1 MADRPRPVLSM
12 AHGDGQGG
20 GGQGAMD
27 KLTWHNGSLHE
38 GNPPVMGPFD
48 RSFWFATMVFD
59 GARAFDGVM
68 PDIEGHC
75 RRCLESAHVMGMK
88 PQQTAED
95 LVALAADM
103 ARRFPRDQALYIR
116 PTFWSG
122 AAESLWEVPERVEF
136 LMAVEVAPLGEP
148 AGFSACLS
156 DRRRPA
162 PDMAPTLAKASC
174 LYPATAEAVRAARG
188 QGFDNGVMLDH
199 EGHVAE
205 FATAN
210 LFFAKGGQVTTPA
223 VNGTFLN
230 GITRRRVIALLK
242 DAGFDVV
249 ERAVHYRELAEA
261 DEIFS
266 SGNYSKLLPLTRLD
280 RRRLQPGPAYRRARQ
295 LYFEFARDLGFR
307 L

>member
-1 MADRPRPVLSM
+1 
-12 AHGDGQGG
+12 
-20 GGQGAMD
+20 MD
-27 KLTWHNGSLHE
+27 KLTWHDGDIHE

-59 GARAFDGVM
+59 GARAFDGVL

-75 RRCLESAHVMGMK
+75 RRCLESAQAMGMK
-88 PQQTAED
+88 PKETADD
-95 LVALAADM
+95 LIGLAADM
-103 ARRFPRDQALYIR
+103 ARRFPRDKALYIR

-122 AAESLWEVPERVEF
+122 EAESLWDVPEKVEF
-136 LMAVEVAPLGEP
+136 LMAVQVAPLGEA

-156 DRRRPA
+156 GHRRPA

-174 LYPATAEAVRAARG
+174 LYPTTAEAVRAARRR
-188 QGFDNGVMLDH
+188 GFDNGVMLDH

-210 LFFAKGGQVTTPA
+210 LFFAQGSQVVTPA

-230 GITRRRVIALLK
+230 GITRRRTVALLK
-242 DAGFDVV
+242 EAGFDVV
-249 ERAVHYRELAEA
+249 ERPVRYRELAGA

-266 SGNYSKLLPLTRLD
+266 TGNYSKLLPLTRLD
-280 RRRLQPGPAYRRARQ
+280 ERRLQPGPIYRRARE
-295 LYFEFARDLGFR
+295 LYFEFARDRGFR

>member
-1 MADRPRPVLSM
+1 
-12 AHGDGQGG
+12 
-20 GGQGAMD
+20 MD

-174 LYPATAEAVRAARG
+174 LYPATAEAVRAARR

-249 ERAVHYRELAEA
+249 ERAVQYRELAEA